1 MLWCRQALIEW
12 FPDRKGLA
20 SSLAIAGFGSGA
32 LVFAPLMN
40 NMQVGP
46 LLQRGRCPSPV
57 SLSSRPFT
65 HAPC

>member
-1 MLWCRQALIEW
+1 MWWWCRQALIEW

-46 LLQRGRCPSPV
+46 LPQRDRPCPSSQPR
-57 SLSSRPFT
+57 SR
-65 HAPC
+65 APC